1 MRAQILQVAMNGE
14 EVGTLYRDGDGA
26 MSFQYTNGW
35 LQDPDARPIS
45 LSLSLR
51 AQRHRGPA
59 VFNFFQNLL
68 PDSEAILARMQVR
81 FQIATSHPF
90 DLLAAIGRDCVGAI
104 QLYSAQSQIPPVTTM
119 TSTPLT
125 ATQIEVLLAGYQTAP
140 LGMTDHSDFRI
151 SLAGAQ
157 EKTALLWA
165 NGHWQLPAGSTATSH
180 ILKLPIGRLEHHN
193 IDLSESCENE
203 WLCLQIAKAFGF
215 ETANA
220 ELTTFG
226 TKQVLVVERFDRR
239 WSRNGQ
245 WLMRLPQEDFCQAM
259 GIAPALK
266 YQADGGPGIENSM
279 YLLLGSRLASADRE
293 RFFRTQILFW
303 MLAAIDGH
311 GKNFSLFIEAGS
323 SYRMTPL
330 YDVISAFPLFA
341 HGGIQEKKAKMAMA
355 LEGKNRQYHFSMIQP
370 RHFISTAERV
380 GFSSQKVVEMMQQMA
395 DEAEHVIADVTAKLP
410 VGFPPSISSAI
421 FLGLKEQADKIKR
434 VFATTQFT

>member
-1 MRAQILQVAMNGE
+1 MRAQVLQVAMNGE
-14 EVGTLYRDGDGA
+14 EVGTLYRDGNGA
-26 MSFQYTNGW
+26 MSFQYATAW
-35 LQDPDARPIS
+35 LHDPDARPIS
-45 LSLSLR
+45 LSLPLR
-51 AQRHRGPA
+51 AQLHRGPA

-68 PDSEAILARMQVR
+68 PDSEAILARMQAR
-81 FQIATSHPF
+81 FQVATSHPF

-104 QLYSAQSQIPPVTTM
+104 QLYPAKSQIPPVTTM

-157 EKTALLWA
+157 EKTALLWT
-165 NGHWQLPAGSTATSH
+165 NGQWQLPAGSTATSH

-220 ELTTFG
+220 ELTSFG
-226 TKQVLVVERFDRR
+226 AKQVLVVERFDRR

-266 YQADGGPGIENSM
+266 YQADGGPGIETSM
-279 YLLLGSRLASADRE
+279 NLLFGSRLASADRE

-370 RHFISTAERV
+370 RHFICTAERV

-410 VGFPPSISSAI
+410 AGFPPSISSAI
-421 FLGLKEQADKIKR
+421 FLGFKEQADKIKR
-434 VFATTQFT
+434 AFATTQST

>member
-1 MRAQILQVAMNGE
+1 MRAQVLQVAMNGE
-14 EVGTLYRDGDGA
+14 EVGTLYRAGDGA
-26 MSFQYTNGW
+26 MSFQYATAW

-45 LSLSLR
+45 LSLPLR
-51 AQRHRGPA
+51 AQLHRGPA

-68 PDSEAILARMQVR
+68 PDSEAILARMQAR
-81 FQIATSHPF
+81 FQVATTHPF

-104 QLYSAQSQIPPVTTM
+104 QLYPAQSQIPPVTTM
-119 TSTPLT
+119 TANPLT
-125 ATQIEVLLAGYQTAP
+125 VTQIEALLAGYQTAP

-165 NGHWQLPAGSTATSH
+165 NGQWQLPVGSTATSH

-203 WLCLQIAKAFGF
+203 WLCMQIAKAFGF
-215 ETANA
+215 NTANA
-220 ELTTFG
+220 ELATFG
-226 TKQVLVVERFDRR
+226 EKKVLIVERFDRR
-239 WSRNGQ
+239 WSQNGQ

-279 YLLLGSRLASADRE
+279 HLLLGSRLASADRE
-293 RFFRTQILFW
+293 TFFRTQIFFW

-330 YDVISAFPLFA
+330 YDVLSAFPLFA
-341 HGGIQEKKAKMAMA
+341 YGGIQEKKAKMAMA

-380 GFSSQKVVEMMQQMA
+380 GFSSQKVIEMLQQMA
-395 DEAEHVIADVTAKLP
+395 EQTEQVIAEVTARLP
-410 VGFPPSISSAI
+410 FGFPQSISSTI
-421 FLGLKEQADKIKR
+421 FSGLNEQADKIKR
-434 VFATTQFT
+434 AFTTT

>member
-1 MRAQILQVAMNGE
+1 MRAQTLQVAMNGE
-14 EVGTLYRDGDGA
+14 GVGTLYRDGDGA
-26 MSFQYTNGW
+26 MSFQYATVW

-45 LSLSLR
+45 LSLPLR

-68 PDSEAILARMQVR
+68 PDSEAILTRMQAR
-81 FQIATSHPF
+81 FQVATSHPF
-90 DLLAAIGRDCVGAI
+90 DLLAAVGRDCVGAI
-104 QLYSAQSQIPPVTTM
+104 QLYPAHSQIPPVTTM

-165 NGHWQLPAGSTATSH
+165 NGQWQLPAGSTATSH
-180 ILKLPIGRLEHHN
+180 ILKLPIGRLEHHH

-220 ELTTFG
+220 ELATFG
-226 TKQVLVVERFDRR
+226 EKKVLVVERFDRR
-239 WSRNGQ
+239 WSQNRQ
-245 WLMRLPQEDFCQAM
+245 WLMRLPQEDFCQAL

-279 YLLLGSRLASADRE
+279 HLLLGSRLASADRE

-330 YDVISAFPLFA
+330 YDVLSAFPLFA
-341 HGGIQEKKAKMAMA
+341 DGGIQEKKAKMAMA
-355 LEGKNRQYHFSMIQP
+355 FEGKNRQYHFSMIQP

-380 GFSSQKVVEMMQQMA
+380 GFSSQKVVELMQQMA
-395 DEAEHVIADVTAKLP
+395 EQTQQVITEVHARLP
-410 VGFPPSISSAI
+410 FGFPQSISSTI
-421 FLGLKEQADKIKR
+421 FSGLNEQADKIKR
-434 VFATTQFT
+434 AFSTTSLT